1 MLCWTKLFRNVGNES
16 AGTGKGV
23 GKCYAGNEGGRGLF
37 DFLHA
42 GQDLK
47 TMKGD
52 DLLSNVK
59 LAYEARNRFAWAKSV
74 PDSVFLE

>member
-1 MLCWTKLFRNVGNES
+1 MVNKVILIGNVGADPE
-16 AGTGKGV
+16 
-23 GKCYAGNEGGRGLF
+23 R
-37 DFLHA
+37 
-42 GQDLK
+42 DLK

-74 PDSVFLE
+74 PVLASD